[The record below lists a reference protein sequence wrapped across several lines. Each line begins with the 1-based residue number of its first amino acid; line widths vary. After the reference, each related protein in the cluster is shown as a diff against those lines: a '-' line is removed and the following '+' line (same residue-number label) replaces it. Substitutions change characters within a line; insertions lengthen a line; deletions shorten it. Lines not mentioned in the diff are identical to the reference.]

1 MAMAAASAGGGRGS
15 GGRRGRRRNR
25 PMSEIN
31 VTPLVDVMLVLLV
44 IFMVTA
50 PFLLQAVPVNLPKTA
65 PVAKLIPVKKV
76 ELIIDAQGQVYVD
89 QEQVAGDDLEARLKT
104 LIEAEPELSV
114 QLKADYRVAYGRIA
128 EVMAAVSRAG
138 ITRLSF
144 VTSSDRLD
152 GAL

>member
-1 MAMAAASAGGGRGS
+1 MALLPQSDYT
-15 GGRRGRRRNR
+15 

-50 PFLLQAVPVNLPKTA
+50 PFLLQAVPVSLPKTA
-65 PVAKLIPVKKV
+65 PVAKLVPVKKV
-76 ELIIDAQGQVYVD
+76 ELIIDAEGQVYVD
-89 QEQVAGDDLEARLKT
+89 QEQIAGADLEARLKT
-104 LIEAEPELSV
+104 LLVTDPDISV

-138 ITRLSF
+138 IARLTF
-144 VTSSDRLD
+144 VTSSDRID
-152 GAL
+152 EAR

>member
-1 MAMAAASAGGGRGS
+1 MALLPQSDYT
-15 GGRRGRRRNR
+15 

-65 PVAKLIPVKKV
+65 PVAKLLPVKKV
-76 ELIIDAQGQVYVD
+76 ELIIDAEGQVYVD
-89 QEQVAGDDLEARLKT
+89 QDEVAGDDLETRLKT
-104 LIEAEPELSV
+104 LLAADPELSV
-114 QLKADYRVAYGRIA
+114 QLKADYRVDYGSIA
-128 EVMAAVSRAG
+128 VVMAAVSRAG

-152 GAL
+152 GAR

>member
-1 MAMAAASAGGGRGS
+1 MALLPQSDYT
-15 GGRRGRRRNR
+15 

-104 LIEAEPELSV
+104 LLEADPEFSV

>member
-1 MAMAAASAGGGRGS
+1 MALLPQTDYS
-15 GGRRGRRRNR
+15 
-25 PMSEIN
+25 PMSDIN

-65 PVAKLIPVKKV
+65 PVAKLTPIKKV
-76 ELIIDAQGQVYVD
+76 ELIIDAEGQVYVD
-89 QEQVAGDDLEARLKT
+89 QDLIAGTDLEMRLKT
-104 LIEAEPELSV
+104 LLQSDPDLAV

-138 ITRLSF
+138 IVRLSF
-144 VTSSDRLD
+144 VTSSDRPD
-152 GAL
+152 GEL

>member
-1 MAMAAASAGGGRGS
+1 MALLPQSDYS
-15 GGRRGRRRNR
+15 

-65 PVAKLIPVKKV
+65 PVAKLEPVKKI
-76 ELIIDAQGQVYVD
+76 ELIIAADGQVYVD
-89 QEQVAGDDLEARLKT
+89 QEEVAGDDLEKRLLA
-104 LIEAEPELSV
+104 LIQANPDASV
-114 QLKADYRVAYGRIA
+114 QIKADYRVVYGRIA

-144 VTSSDRLD
+144 VTSADR
-152 GAL
+152 ANAAP

>member
-1 MAMAAASAGGGRGS
+1 MALLPQSDYA
-15 GGRRGRRRNR
+15 

-31 VTPLVDVMLVLLV
+31 VTPMVDVMLVLLV

-65 PVAKLIPVKKV
+65 PVEKLQPMKKV
-76 ELIIDAQGQVYVD
+76 ELIIDAAGNVYVD
-89 QEQVAGDDLEARLKT
+89 QEQVAGADLESRLQAQ
-104 LIEAEPELSV
+104 LQAEPELSV

-128 EVMAAVSRAG
+128 EVMAAVNRSG
-138 ITRLSF
+138 IARMSF

-152 GAL
+152 GSR

>member
-1 MAMAAASAGGGRGS
+1 MALLPQSDYKA
-15 GGRRGRRRNR
+15 
-25 PMSEIN
+25 MSEIN

-50 PFLLQAVPVNLPKTA
+50 PFLLQAVPVSLPKTA

-76 ELIIDAQGQVYVD
+76 ELIIDAEGQVYVD
-89 QEQVAGDDLEARLKT
+89 QAAVAGADLEQHLKT
-104 LIEAEPELSV
+104 LLLADPELTV

-138 ITRLSF
+138 IVRLSF

>member
-1 MAMAAASAGGGRGS
+1 MALLPQSDYA
-15 GGRRGRRRNR
+15 

-65 PVAKLIPVKKV
+65 PVAKLEPLKKV
-76 ELIIDAQGQVYVD
+76 ELIIAADGQVYVD
-89 QEQVAGDDLEARLKT
+89 QEAVAGNDLEARLQALQQADPDT
-104 LIEAEPELSV
+104 SV
-114 QLKADYRVAYGRIA
+114 QIKADYRVVYGRIA

-138 ITRLSF
+138 IVRLTF
-144 VTSSDRLD
+144 VTASDRLD
-152 GAL
+152 AAP

>member
-1 MAMAAASAGGGRGS
+1 MALLPQSDYKA
-15 GGRRGRRRNR
+15 
-25 PMSEIN
+25 MSEIN

-50 PFLLQAVPVNLPKTA
+50 PFLLQAVPVSLPKTA

-76 ELIIDAQGQVYVD
+76 ELIIDAEGQVYVD
-89 QEQVAGDDLEARLKT
+89 QAAVAGADLEQHLKT
-104 LIEAEPELSV
+104 LLLADPELTV

-138 ITRLSF
+138 IVRLSF
-144 VTSSDRLD
+144 VTSSDRRD

>member
-1 MAMAAASAGGGRGS
+1 MSLLPQS
-15 GGRRGRRRNR
+15 DYT

>member
-1 MAMAAASAGGGRGS
+1 MALLPQSDYT
-15 GGRRGRRRNR
+15 

-65 PVAKLIPVKKV
+65 PVAKLVPVKKL
-76 ELIIDAQGQVYVD
+76 ELIIDAEGNVYVD
-89 QEQVAGDDLEARLKT
+89 QNQVAGDDLEARLKT
-104 LIEAEPELSV
+104 QLAADPELSV

-138 ITRLSF
+138 IAKLSF

>member
-1 MAMAAASAGGGRGS
+1 MALLPQSDYA
-15 GGRRGRRRNR
+15 

-31 VTPLVDVMLVLLV
+31 VTPMVDVMLVLLV

-65 PVAKLIPVKKV
+65 PVEKLRPMKKV
-76 ELIIDAQGQVYVD
+76 ELIIDAAGNVYVD
-89 QEQVAGDDLEARLKT
+89 QEQVAGADLESRLQAQ
-104 LIEAEPELSV
+104 LQAEPEMSV

-128 EVMAAVSRAG
+128 EVMAAVNRSG
-138 ITRLSF
+138 IARMSF

-152 GAL
+152 GSR

>member
-1 MAMAAASAGGGRGS
+1 MALLPQSDYA
-15 GGRRGRRRNR
+15 

-65 PVAKLIPVKKV
+65 PVAKLLPVKKV
-76 ELIIDAQGQVYVD
+76 ELIIDATGNVYVD
-89 QEQVAGDDLEARLKT
+89 QNQVAGGDLEGRLKT
-104 LIEAEPELSV
+104 LLKAEPEMSV
-114 QLKADYRVAYGRIA
+114 QLKADYRVNYGHIA
-128 EVMAAVSRAG
+128 QVMAAVNRAG

-144 VTSSDRLD
+144 VTASDRLD
-152 GAL
+152 DAR

>member
-1 MAMAAASAGGGRGS
+1 MALLPQSDYT
-15 GGRRGRRRNR
+15 

-65 PVAKLIPVKKV
+65 PVAKLLPVKKV
-76 ELIIDAQGQVYVD
+76 ELIIDAEGNVYVD
-89 QEQVAGDDLEARLKT
+89 QDQVAGGDLESRLKT
-104 LIEAEPELSV
+104 RLAAEPEMSV
-114 QLKADYRVAYGRIA
+114 QLKADYRVNYGHIA
-128 EVMAAVSRAG
+128 QVMAAVNRAG

-144 VTSSDRLD
+144 VTASDRLD
-152 GAL
+152 DAR

>member
-1 MAMAAASAGGGRGS
+1 MSLLPQSDYA
-15 GGRRGRRRNR
+15 

>member
-1 MAMAAASAGGGRGS
+1 MSLLPQS
-15 GGRRGRRRNR
+15 DYT

-65 PVAKLIPVKKV
+65 PVAKLLPVKKI

-89 QEQVAGDDLEARLKT
+89 QDIVAGADLESRLQS
-104 LIEAEPELSV
+104 LLAADPDVSV
-114 QLKADYRVAYGRIA
+114 QLKADYRVNYGRIA
-128 EVMAAVSRAG
+128 EVMAAVTRSG
-138 ITRLSF
+138 ISRLSF

-152 GAL
+152 DAR

>member
-1 MAMAAASAGGGRGS
+1 MALLPQSDYT
-15 GGRRGRRRNR
+15 

-50 PFLLQAVPVNLPKTA
+50 PFLLQAVPVSLPKTA
-65 PVAKLIPVKKV
+65 PVMKLLPLKKV
-76 ELIIDAQGQVYVD
+76 ELIIDAEGNVYVD
-89 QEQVAGDDLEARLKT
+89 QEQVAGDDLETRLKT
-104 LIEAEPELSV
+104 LLAADPEMSV

-144 VTSSDRLD
+144 VTSADRPD

>member
-1 MAMAAASAGGGRGS
+1 MALLPQSDYK
-15 GGRRGRRRNR
+15 

-50 PFLLQAVPVNLPKTA
+50 PFLLQAVPVSLPKTA

-76 ELIIDAQGQVYVD
+76 ELIIDAEGQVYVD
-89 QEQVAGDDLEARLKT
+89 QEMVAGADLEDRLKT
-104 LIEAEPELSV
+104 LLVADPELTV

-138 ITRLSF
+138 IVRLSF

-152 GAL
+152 DTP

>member
-1 MAMAAASAGGGRGS
+1 MALLPQSDYV
-15 GGRRGRRRNR
+15 

-65 PVAKLIPVKKV
+65 PVAKLLPVKKV
-76 ELIIDAQGQVYVD
+76 ELIIDAEGQVYVD
-89 QEQVAGDDLEARLKT
+89 QNQVAGGDLEERLKA
-104 LIEAEPELSV
+104 LLAADPELSV
-114 QLKADYRVAYGRIA
+114 QLKADYRVVYGRIA

-138 ITRLSF
+138 IVRLSF

>member
-1 MAMAAASAGGGRGS
+1 MALLPQTDYA
-15 GGRRGRRRNR
+15 

-65 PVAKLIPVKKV
+65 PVAKLVQIKKI
-76 ELIIDAQGQVYVD
+76 ELIIDADGQVYVD
-89 QEQVAGDDLEARLKT
+89 QDLIAGTDLELRLKT
-104 LIEAEPELSV
+104 LLQTDPDLAV

-138 ITRLSF
+138 IVRLSF
-144 VTSSDRLD
+144 VTSSDRPD
-152 GAL
+152 GEL

>member
-1 MAMAAASAGGGRGS
+1 MALLPQSDYA
-15 GGRRGRRRNR
+15 

-31 VTPLVDVMLVLLV
+31 VTPMVDVMLVLLV

-65 PVAKLIPVKKV
+65 PVAKLQPMKKV
-76 ELIIDAQGQVYVD
+76 ELIIDAAGNVYVD
-89 QEQVAGDDLEARLKT
+89 QEQVAGVDLETRLLTQLK
-104 LIEAEPELSV
+104 AEPDMSV

-138 ITRLSF
+138 VTRLSF

>member
-1 MAMAAASAGGGRGS
+1 MAPIKPNDYA
-15 GGRRGRRRNR
+15 

-31 VTPLVDVMLVLLV
+31 VTPMVDVMLVLLV

-76 ELIIDAQGQVYVD
+76 ELIIDADGNVYVD
-89 QEQVAGDDLEARLKT
+89 QDQVAGDNLETRLAERLK
-104 LIEAEPELSV
+104 ADPELAV

-128 EVMAAVSRAG
+128 EVMAAVNRAG
-138 ITRLSF
+138 IVRMSF
-144 VTSSDRLD
+144 VTASNQPDAQR
-152 GAL
+152 

>member
-1 MAMAAASAGGGRGS
+1 MSLLPHTDYT
-15 GGRRGRRRNR
+15 

-50 PFLLQAVPVNLPKTA
+50 PFLLQAVPVSLPKTA

-76 ELIIDAQGQVYVD
+76 ELIIDAEGQVYVD
-89 QEQVAGDDLEARLKT
+89 QNQVAGDDLEARLKT
-104 LIEAEPELSV
+104 LIAADPEMSV

-138 ITRLSF
+138 IIRLSF

-152 GAL
+152 DAR

>member
-1 MAMAAASAGGGRGS
+1 MALLRPNDYA
-15 GGRRGRRRNR
+15 

-31 VTPLVDVMLVLLV
+31 VTPMVDVMLVLLV

-76 ELIIDAQGQVYVD
+76 ELIIDADGNVYVD
-89 QEQVAGDDLEARLKT
+89 QDQVAGENLETRLADLLK
-104 LIEAEPELSV
+104 ADPELAV

-128 EVMAAVSRAG
+128 EVMAAVNRAG
-138 ITRLSF
+138 IVRMSF
-144 VTSSDRLD
+144 VTASTQPDAQR
-152 GAL
+152 

>member
-1 MAMAAASAGGGRGS
+1 MALLPQSDYK
-15 GGRRGRRRNR
+15 

-50 PFLLQAVPVNLPKTA
+50 PFLLQAVPVSLPKTA
-65 PVAKLIPVKKV
+65 PVAKLIPVKKI
-76 ELIIDAQGQVYVD
+76 ELIIDAEGQVYVD
-89 QEQVAGDDLEARLKT
+89 QEMVAGADLEDRLKS
-104 LIEAEPELSV
+104 LLAGDPEITV

-138 ITRLSF
+138 IVRLSF

-152 GAL
+152 DAL